1 VVEGKLWASK
11 AAVRL
16 SSIGFG
22 LVHFYEGLGGILSN
36 AGVGLCLGTLY
47 LFQKRSLW
55 SNILAHGVVDTLA
68 MVAFFL
74 GWL

>member
-1 VVEGKLWASK
+1 MK
-11 AAVRL
+11 APAVL
-16 SSIGFG
+16 FQ
-22 LVHFYEGLGGILSN
+22 N

-47 LFQKRSLW
+47 LIQRRSLW

-74 GWL
+74 GRF